1 VKRLNHKYFGVRVF
15 IGRGGVGTV
24 MEQRFV
30 GREAFC
36 GVSCIARPVGYPHLY
51 NYVVSHE
58 YQTFIFLVSFGVVAC
73 AWRREER
80 TLSESAR
87 QPNVRQIGS
96 SNKSFD
102 MEPGA
107 IGRSKSRYDRYG
119 PIQWAKFGKVF
130 GEAGF
135 DGGSQTEWS

>member
-1 VKRLNHKYFGVRVF
+1 L
-15 IGRGGVGTV
+15 
-24 MEQRFV
+24 
-30 GREAFC
+30 EAFC

-73 AWRREER
+73 AWRRER

-87 QPNVRQIGS
+87 QPNVREIGS

-135 DGGSQTEWS
+135 DGGSQTARCSGVEKTGMTGTTGRLARGGEKRRREAARR